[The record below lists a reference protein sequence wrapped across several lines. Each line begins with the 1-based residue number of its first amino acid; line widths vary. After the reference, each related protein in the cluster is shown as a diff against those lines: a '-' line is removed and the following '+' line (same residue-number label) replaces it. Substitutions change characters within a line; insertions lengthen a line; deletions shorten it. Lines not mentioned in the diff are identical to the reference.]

1 MAYLIFF
8 QYEVPAK
15 KVPVELSLVGL
26 FEMVS
31 FPVFHGAAAG
41 FILLPCSPKGHQ
53 FSSRAWQIDGLYFRM
68 CRSSRAGAPGQ
79 MRGKTAVFSASRN
92 GDRGNQQ
99 Q

>member
-1 MAYLIFF
+1 MVA
-8 QYEVPAK
+8 
-15 KVPVELSLVGL
+15 VEFCLVGL
-26 FEMVS
+26 LEMVS
-31 FPVFHGAAAG
+31 FQVFHGEAAV

-53 FSSRAWQIDGLYFRM
+53 FSSRAWQIDGLYFKM

-79 MRGKTAVFSASRN
+79 MHGKTAIFFASRY